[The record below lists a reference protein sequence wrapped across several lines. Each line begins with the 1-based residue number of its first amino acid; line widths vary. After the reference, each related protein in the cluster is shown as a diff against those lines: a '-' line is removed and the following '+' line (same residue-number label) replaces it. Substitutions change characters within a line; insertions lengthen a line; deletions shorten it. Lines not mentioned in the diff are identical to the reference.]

1 MTGGETGA
9 ETGGGLGGGLP
20 ADAMWMRVEERS
32 AAAGA
37 RRRATVLAER
47 LGFDGERLGQVQLA
61 ATEMATNLIKHARE
75 GEMMLRIAR
84 DGTSAELELLSM
96 DRGPGMADVPGSRV
110 DGYSTSG
117 TLGIGLGAIDRLA
130 DRSGLHSVPGHGTVM
145 FARFHQPGDGAA
157 PEPEFCG
164 LTRPIDGEQECGDAY
179 AVRSE
184 GGVVHVMLCDG
195 LGHGPLA
202 ARASREAVEAM
213 RSMPLPARP
222 VEILRR
228 VHQRLSSTR
237 GGAVAVAALDPAAR
251 RVRFAGLGNI
261 AAWTVASGRRHGMV
275 SVPGIAGA
283 QARTFREH
291 VHDLPAGAAVVLHS
305 DGLTDRWDAALQPD
319 PSVHDPLL
327 VAGALMRDAGVRR
340 DDRCVVAVVPRG
352 GR

>member
-1 MTGGETGA
+1 MGALTGA
-9 ETGGGLGGGLP
+9 GPEGGAP
-20 ADAMWMRVEERS
+20 AGDALWMRVEERS

-47 LGFDGERLGQVQLA
+47 LGFTGERLGQVQLA

-75 GEMMLRIAR
+75 GEMMARIAR
-84 DGTSAELELLSM
+84 HGTFAELELLSM

-130 DRSGLHSVPGHGTVM
+130 DRSGLHSVPGHGTVL
-145 FARFHQPGDGAA
+145 FARFHQPGGGAV
-157 PEPEFCG
+157 PEPAFCG

-179 AVRSE
+179 AVRTE
-184 GGVVHVMLCDG
+184 AGVVYVMLCDG

-202 ARASREAVEAM
+202 ARASREAVDAVRRM
-213 RSMPLPARP
+213 ALPARP
-222 VEILRR
+222 AEILRH

-237 GGAVAVAALDPAAR
+237 GGAVAVAAVDPAAR
-251 RVRFAGLGNI
+251 QVRFAGLGNV
-261 AAWTVASGRRHGMV
+261 AAWTVGSGRRRGMI

-291 VHDLPAGAAVVLHS
+291 VYDLPAGAGVVLHS

-319 PSVHDPLL
+319 PSGHDPLL

-340 DDRCVVAVVPRG
+340 DDRCVVAVVPRD